1 MKAMTQQHLPKSLFL
16 PIAIFSFFAFAA
28 VNLHAKLSTPLQSV
42 AQKEL
47 LQQKVED
54 ATEQQADRDLNIPDI
69 TVLGRLFELAQR
81 FLPRH

>member
-1 MKAMTQQHLPKSLFL
+1 MIQQRLPKSLFL

-28 VNLHAKLSTPLQSV
+28 VNLHASLSAPAQS
-42 AQKEL
+42 ASQKEL

-54 ATEQQADRDLNIPDI
+54 AADQPTDRNLNIPDV